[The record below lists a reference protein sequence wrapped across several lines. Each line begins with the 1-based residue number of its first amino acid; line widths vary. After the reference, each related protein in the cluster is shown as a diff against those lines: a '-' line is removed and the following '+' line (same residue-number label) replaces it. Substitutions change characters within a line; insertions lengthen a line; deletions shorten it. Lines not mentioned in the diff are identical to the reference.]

1 MRQRGNGQI
10 GDELQ
15 IRFTGYLIQAVKR
28 TQRDYLMSL
37 YKDSTQEVLTEEIY
51 AIGKT
56 LEQEVMEQMSFW
68 ETIEDS
74 ALLYALKQLDE
85 RERYILLGRVLDEH
99 SFDLLGAKQGLSY
112 KGAAA
117 VYYRAIKKV
126 RRIIKEVNSRDI

>member
-56 LEQEVMEQMSFW
+56 LEQEVMEQMPFW

-85 RERYILLGRVLDEH
+85 RESPLHRFQSIYFFLWAVL
-99 SFDLLGAKQGLSY
+99 
-112 KGAAA
+112 
-117 VYYRAIKKV
+117 
-126 RRIIKEVNSRDI
+126 

>member
-56 LEQEVMEQMSFW
+56 LEQEVMEQNRWAAKSNPPVV
-68 ETIEDS
+68 
-74 ALLYALKQLDE
+74 
-85 RERYILLGRVLDEH
+85 VLQD
-99 SFDLLGAKQGLSY
+99 
-112 KGAAA
+112 
-117 VYYRAIKKV
+117 
-126 RRIIKEVNSRDI
+126 